1 VYELVGW
8 TERQR
13 YRKYSVPTVEN
24 EDQTGPLEH
33 DDLVAFILQRYVR
46 LRRLEPLVR
55 VFEMVHGYIELP
67 KISVPKQLVV
77 DQIELSSSMSKT
89 VAVALSGEI
98 HPSINQHN
106 RAQSNV
112 LWMTKLV
119 ALEIEVAF
127 TT

>member
-1 VYELVGW
+1 
-8 TERQR
+8 
-13 YRKYSVPTVEN
+13 
-24 EDQTGPLEH
+24 
-33 DDLVAFILQRYVR
+33 

-67 KISVPKQLVV
+67 KISVPQQLVV
-77 DQIELSSSMSKT
+77 DQIELSSSMSKA

-98 HPSINQHN
+98 HPSVNQLQS
-106 RAQSNV
+106 AFSNV